1 MVLLIKKVL
10 ITAHIVVRVQ
20 VLARDVLCEMVLVGV
35 IVINVVG
42 RLRSHGVHC
51 YPVDAQGWSV
61 DVDVERGAC
70 GVHDQQV
77 AGGVDGKGVVGVAGA
92 CVWEVSRHS
101 LEPELALLR
110 APGFATEKTG
120 TPSDLNVIVV
130 HTVHIR
136 WKEIP

>member
-1 MVLLIKKVL
+1 ML

-20 VLARDVLCEMVLVGV
+20 MLARDVLCEMVIAGI
-35 IVINVVG
+35 IVINVVC

-61 DVDVERGAC
+61 DVDVESGRR

-92 CVWEVSRHS
+92 CVWEVSCYS
-101 LEPELALLR
+101 FESELALLR
-110 APGFATEKTG
+110 APGFATQKTG
-120 TPSDLNVIVV
+120 IPSDLNVIVM
-130 HTVHIR
+130 HTIHICGI
-136 WKEIP
+136 KIP